1 MLFFNSQRP
10 APLSSAKEAFTL
22 TELLVVIAIIS
33 ILCALLL
40 PTLASSKEQGKRAQ
54 CISNERQLTLAA
66 QMYWDE
72 NDDVSFPYLA
82 GATNGGKV
90 YWFGWIKPGAEG
102 ERDFDPTFG
111 AIYPYL
117 AERGVEICPSLD
129 YRSTVYKFKAKGAA
143 YGYGYNRLL
152 GGKPLRQARSP
163 SATALFAD
171 SAQVNDF
178 QFPASPENPMLEE
191 FYYFDDQ
198 SESATVHFRHRRKA
212 NVSFCDGHISLES
225 PEPNSLDTRLP
236 GETIGRLRPIIVVP

>member
-1 MLFFNSQRP
+1 MTRR
-10 APLSSAKEAFTL
+10 AFSL
-22 TELLVVIAIIS
+22 VELLVVIAIIS

-54 CISNERQLTLAA
+54 CTSNQKQLALAA

-72 NDDVSFPYLA
+72 NDDMSFPYLS

-90 YWFGWIKPGAEG
+90 YWFGWIKAGAEG
-102 ERDFDPTFG
+102 ERDFVATYG

-129 YRSTVYKFKAKGAA
+129 YRSSIYKLKAKGAA

-152 GGKPLRQARSP
+152 GGKSLRQCRRP
-163 SATALFAD
+163 EDTALFAD

-178 QFPASPENPMLEE
+178 QAPASPENPMLEE
-191 FYYFDDQ
+191 FYYFDD
-198 SESATVHFRHRRKA
+198 EVDSATVHFRHRGKA
-212 NVSFCDGHISLES
+212 NVSFCDGHIAAAS
-225 PEPNSLDTRLP
+225 PEPNSLDARLP
-236 GETIGRLRPIIVVP
+236 GQTIGRLPAVMVVP

>member
-1 MLFFNSQRP
+1 MTRR
-10 APLSSAKEAFTL
+10 AFSL
-22 TELLVVIAIIS
+22 VELLVVIAIIS

-40 PTLASSKEQGKRAQ
+40 PALASSKEQGKKAQ
-54 CISNERQLTLAA
+54 CISNQKQLALAA

-90 YWFGWIKPGAEG
+90 YWFGWIKAGAEG
-102 ERDFDPTFG
+102 ERDFDATYG

-117 AERGVEICPSLD
+117 AERGVEICPSLE
-129 YRSTVYKFKAKGAA
+129 YRSSIYKLKAKGAA

-152 GGKPLRQARSP
+152 GGKSLRQCRRPAD
-163 SATALFAD
+163 TALFAD

-178 QFPASPENPMLEE
+178 QAPASPENPMLEE
-191 FYYFDDQ
+191 FYYFDD
-198 SESATVHFRHRRKA
+198 EVDSATVHFRHRGKA
-212 NVSFCDGHISLES
+212 NVSFCDGHIAAES

-236 GETIGRLRPIIVVP
+236 GQTIGRLPPVLVVP